1 MSRVLV
7 AGCGDVGGL
16 LARALVEGGHDVAGL
31 RRDPAQ
37 VPEGVEPIA
46 GDLGRPETLRALP
59 GPFDAVVYT
68 ATAGEG
74 SDDAYRRV
82 YVEGQRNLAEALGAA
97 PRRWVFT
104 SSTSVYAQ
112 RDGEWVDEDSPT
124 EPTRFSG
131 LRMLEAERLA
141 ARLGEVA
148 VSVRFGG
155 IYGEG
160 RTWLVERVRAGARCV
175 AEPPLYTNRIHRED
189 CAGVLAH
196 LLALERPAPCFLA
209 VDGAPAPQCEVM
221 DWIAGRL
228 GLPAP
233 EREAPG
239 APRASKRCRNDRLLA
254 SGYRLRFPSYR
265 EGYGRMLGSG
275 PDRAPGSAA

>member
-1 MSRVLV
+1 MKRFICLMF
-7 AGCGDVGGL
+7 CI
-16 LARALVEGGHDVAGL
+16 LAFTSMAF
-31 RRDPAQ
+31 
-37 VPEGVEPIA
+37 A
-46 GDLGRPETLRALP
+46 GDGSWDRIKKS
-59 GPFDAVVYT
+59 
-68 ATAGEG
+68 GEL
-74 SDDAYRRV
+74 V
-82 YVEGQRNLAEALGAA
+82 I
-97 PRRWVFT
+97 
-104 SSTSVYAQ
+104 
-112 RDGEWVDEDSPT
+112 
-124 EPTRFSG
+124 G
-131 LRMLEAERLA
+131 LDFLLH
-141 ARLGEVA
+141 RLGEVA

-196 LLALERPAPCFLA
+196 LLALERPAPCYLA

-233 EREAPG
+233 EREAAG

-275 PDRAPGSAA
+275 PDPAPGSAA